1 MVRPLPVSLRR
12 LDSCAI
18 PWIRTSCIRLSGVYF
33 ECATGP
39 ALADHLLAVGVEGIV
54 DDPLGGVLLVV
65 VLEAQMPEA
74 LSNRLQPLSFRL
86 VPERVV
92 GIRAVDDLAEQDQRC
107 IVRQVVL
114 LEDSLKR
121 TFFAMMAQFHI
132 FHIIG
137 HGPLSFSHLHHLI
150 VGDEQELGVL
160 IDKFPDEPGTG
171 HAIYFDVFARN
182 PLHRDILLLPAH
194 MLSSSS
200 SLLLDRLPP
209 PLPIQSTLHLPPPF
223 HPPLLPAPD

>member
-92 GIRAVDDLAEQDQRC
+92 GIRAV
-107 IVRQVVL
+107 VVL
-114 LEDSLKR
+114 SDQYRRFIFRPVLLLYYSLKQ
-121 TFFAMMAQFHI
+121 TFF
-132 FHIIG
+132 
-137 HGPLSFSHLHHLI
+137 
-150 VGDEQELGVL
+150 
-160 IDKFPDEPGTG
+160 T
-171 HAIYFDVFARN
+171 
-182 PLHRDILLLPAH
+182 ILAH
-194 MLSSSS
+194 
-200 SLLLDRLPP
+200 
-209 PLPIQSTLHLPPPF
+209 F
-223 HPPLLPAPD
+223 